1 MRLLFLAH
9 AFNCLTQRL
18 YDELTQD
25 GHDVSLE
32 FDIHDRVT
40 EEAVAL
46 WRPDV
51 VVAPFLK
58 RRIPDAVWQR
68 HHCLVVH
75 PGIVGDRGPSALDWA
90 ILDGESRWGVTVIEA
105 TGELD
110 GGDVWASV
118 EFAMREAAKSSV
130 YRHEVTEAA
139 VEAIRLALRR
149 IAEGARPTPA
159 AQWLPAPRGRARP
172 AMRQTDRAIDWQH
185 DDTATV
191 LRKIHASDGTPG
203 VRDEMLGLAVHLHG
217 AHREAVV
224 RVDAPAGSV
233 VAQRDGAILRATRD
247 GAVWITHL
255 RAAEGEAPRPKLPAT
270 TVLGERIVGV
280 PAMPL
285 AIDAVVDAPT
295 WREIR
300 YEEHGAVG
308 WLSFEFYNGAMATAQ
323 CRALSKAVR
332 AAKSRPTRVLVLAGG
347 PDFWSNGLDL
357 NCIEASVQPADAS
370 WQNIEAMNDLVLEIL
385 QTPNQLT
392 IAALAGN
399 AGAGGVFLALAADEV
414 VVRDGAVLNPHYRA
428 MGNLYGSEYWTYL
441 LPRRMADARARSMME
456 SRLPVGAARAAALGL
471 VDACLARE
479 PATFRAEAMARAVA
493 WAGDGFVQR
502 LAAKNARRA
511 LDEAQKPLAAYRA
524 EELERIKLNFYGFDP
539 SYHVARQHFVAKVP
553 HARTPLWLARHR
565 RPATRGTPSD
575 P

>member
-18 YDELTQD
+18 YDELTRD
-25 GHDVSLE
+25 GHDVSVE
-32 FDIHDRVT
+32 FDIHDRIT

-51 VVAPFLK
+51 VIAPFLK

-68 HHCLVVH
+68 HRCLVVH

-90 ILDGESRWGVTVIEA
+90 ILEGVARWGVTVIDA
-105 TGELD
+105 TGDLD
-110 GGDVWASV
+110 GGDVWANV

-130 YRHEVTEAA
+130 YRHEITEAA

-149 IAEGARPTPA
+149 IAEGARPTPV

-172 AMRQTDRAIDWQH
+172 AMRQTDRAIDWQR

-203 VRDEMLGLAVHLHG
+203 VRDEVLGLAVHLHG

-224 RVDAPAGSV
+224 RVDAPSGTV
-233 VAQRDGAILRATRD
+233 VAQRDGAILHATRD

-255 RAAEGEAPRPKLPAT
+255 RAVEGDDPPIKLPASI
-270 TVLGERIVGV
+270 VLGERLAGV
-280 PAMPL
+280 PALPL
-285 AIDAVVDAPT
+285 AANANVDAPT

-300 YEEHGAVG
+300 YEEHGTVG
-308 WLSFEFYNGAMATAQ
+308 WLSFEFHNGAMATAQ

-347 PDFWSNGLDL
+347 PDFWSNGLHL

-479 PATFRAEAMARAVA
+479 PATFRAEAMARALA
-493 WAGDGFVQR
+493 WAGAGFVQR
-502 LAAKNARRA
+502 LAAKNARRV
-511 LDEAQKPLAAYRA
+511 LDEAQKPLAVYRA
-524 EELERIKLNFYGFDP
+524 EELERIKLNFYGFDS

-565 RPATRGTPSD
+565 RPATRGTQSD